1 MTNHNPSQ
9 KRKLNGIRGR
19 LALGLAV
26 PSVLVLCISAQAQT
40 SKLPMAKKSIFG
52 TTKAATPSKTISR
65 VDSGRT
71 TRGKG
76 ISESKTPSV
85 TGMRTSRSSS
95 SGFLGRPTT
104 RLGITTLPKTTSRS
118 SNIPRVNSSGNRH
131 VGRAS
136 NQGLTDRVIDLN
148 VGNRGIVSGNP
159 RGTSRLPGITSGL
172 GQGISR
178 PPVAGGQLD
187 RTVTRPS
194 VPGLQPSRPS
204 IQPHVSGPM
213 RTLPFDL
220 TNRIPATP
228 KPDGGKID
236 RVLPGGNAGILD
248 VKPGELPR
256 ITESNRSFEDI
267 LGRVSK
273 IETKPL
279 DIKDFRKELPK
290 LKLLDEGNGK
300 PELKLEQQKIVAG
313 ARKTMLHRFGVGA
326 RCHWWADLL
335 CGWHWHRYGCH
346 WTDLCVVPG
355 YWSCWTPCHYRVVWC
370 PTVYGHAR
378 SAWYFGIE
386 SFLIPDVHAL
396 GVHQVS
402 PYSPAAMAGLQ
413 AGDMI
418 LSVNGYA
425 FDNDAVLPEMIQTSG
440 GILNLEVYREGMEAP
455 MTVQVRLRRLRVTSY

>member
-1 MTNHNPSQ
+1 MTHHNPS
-9 KRKLNGIRGR
+9 RKQMLSGIRRR
-19 LALGLAV
+19 LALGLAL
-26 PSVLVLCISAQAQT
+26 PGLLVLSISAQAQT
-40 SKLPMAKKSIFG
+40 SKFPIGKKSIFG
-52 TTKAATPSKTISR
+52 TPKVASPSKPASR
-65 VDSGRT
+65 VNVGRT
-71 TRGKG
+71 TIGKE
-76 ISESKTPSV
+76 ISAPKTPSV
-85 TGMRTSRSSS
+85 TGTRTSRSSS
-95 SGFLGRPTT
+95 SGFSMRPTS
-104 RLGITTLPKTTSRS
+104 RLGITTLPNTTSRS
-118 SNIPRVNSSGNRH
+118 SNIPQANSSGNRH

-136 NQGLTDRVIDLN
+136 NQGLTDRVKDLN
-148 VGNRGIVSGNP
+148 VGNRGTVSGNA
-159 RGTSRLPGITSGL
+159 RGTNRFPAINGRL
-172 GQGISR
+172 GQGIFR
-178 PPVAGGQLD
+178 PPVAGGQSD
-187 RTVTRPS
+187 RPVTRPT
-194 VPGLQPSRPS
+194 VPEFHRSTPS
-204 IQPHVSGPM
+204 IQPQVSAPI
-213 RTLPFDL
+213 RTLPLDL

-228 KPDGGKID
+228 VPEGGKID
-236 RVLPGGNAGILD
+236 RLLPGATAGILD

-256 ITESNRSFEDI
+256 ITESNRSFDNI

-279 DIKDFRKELPK
+279 DIKEFRKELPK
-290 LKLLDEGNGK
+290 LKLLDDGKVK
-300 PELKLEQQKIVAG
+300 PELKLEQQKMVAG

-335 CGWHWHRYGCH
+335 CGWHWHRHRCH

-355 YWSCWTPCHYRVVWC
+355 YWSCWAPCHYRVVWC

-425 FDNDAVLPEMIQTSG
+425 FDNDTVLPEMIQTSG
-440 GILNLEVYREGMEAP
+440 GILNLEVYREGLEAP
-455 MTVQVRLRRLRVTSY
+455 MVVQVRLRRLRVTSY